1 MPQTDMPEIDMPQIA
16 HISPIAH
23 MSLPALLLQRATET
37 PDALAYIFMDPEVI
51 GTGEPETLT
60 WAQLHRKS
68 LVLAD
73 ELRRHGA
80 PGDRA
85 AIMAP
90 QGLDYIVAFLGALQA
105 GFIAVPLSVPQFGVH
120 DQRVASALEDSLP
133 VVLLTNSASV
143 ADVNKYAS
151 GQAGRPAPSVI
162 EIDLLDYAVNRE
174 VSAVDDSRPGAA
186 YLQYTSGSTRTPAG
200 VVVSHRNVTANVEQI
215 MLDYFGTT
223 TLPEETTVVS
233 WLPFFHD
240 LGLIMGVCSPLV
252 TGRKAVL
259 MSPLAFLLKP
269 ASWIQQMAKHPH
281 CFSGAPNFAFE
292 LAARR
297 TSDADMEG
305 LDLSRVH
312 VILSGAERV
321 HSSTV
326 NRFVGRFAKFGL
338 KDRVI
343 QPSYGLAE
351 ATLYVA
357 TPDVNEPVRTAHF
370 DLEQLAAGVALRC
383 EAGQDASTELVTY
396 GPPRAYPVCIVDPAT
411 GIEKSEGAIGE
422 IWVRGDNVA
431 LGYWQKPELTDRM
444 FRARIN
450 QPSAGTPAGPWLRT
464 GDLGV
469 LSEGELFIMGR
480 LKDLLIVDGR
490 NHYPDDIESTIRE
503 ITGGRVAAIAVE
515 DDTSENLVAIV
526 EVKPADDDE
535 QNSQLNS
542 VSRAVKTA
550 IWKEHSLRVGDLVMV
565 SPGSIPITTSGK
577 IRRSSCADLY
587 RDGEFNRLDIAV

>member
-1 MPQTDMPEIDMPQIA
+1 MSQTD
-16 HISPIAH
+16 ISPLAH
-23 MSLPALLLQRATET
+23 LSLPALLLQRATET
-37 PDALAYIFMDPEVI
+37 PDALAYIFMDPEVT
-51 GTGEPETLT
+51 GTGEAETLT

-73 ELRRHGA
+73 ELRLHGA

-120 DQRVASALEDSLP
+120 DQRVASALEDSMP

-162 EIDLLDYAVNRE
+162 EIDLLDYAVTRE
-174 VSAVDDSRPGAA
+174 VSAVDNSRPGAA

-200 VVVSHRNVTANVEQI
+200 VVVSHRNVTANIEQI

-259 MSPLAFLLKP
+259 LSPLAFLLKP
-269 ASWIQQMAKHPH
+269 ACWIQLMAKHPH

-357 TPDVNEPVRTAHF
+357 TPDVEEPVRTAHF

-396 GPPRAYPVCIVDPAT
+396 GPPRAYPVCIVDPET

-450 QPSAGTPAGPWLRT
+450 QPSAGTSAGPWLRT

-469 LSEGELFIMGR
+469 ISEGELFIMGR

-515 DDTSENLVAIV
+515 DDSSENLVAIV
-526 EVKPADDDE
+526 EVKPARDDQED
-535 QNSQLNS
+535 SQLNS

-550 IWKEHSLRVGDLVMV
+550 IWKEHSLRVGDLVLV

-577 IRRSSCADLY
+577 IRRSSCAELY

>member
-1 MPQTDMPEIDMPQIA
+1 MSQTD
-16 HISPIAH
+16 ISPIAH
-23 MSLPALLLQRATET
+23 LSLPALLLQRATET
-37 PDALAYIFMDPEVI
+37 PDALAYIFMDPEVT
-51 GTGEPETLT
+51 GTGEAETLT

-73 ELRRHGA
+73 ELRLHGA

-120 DQRVASALEDSLP
+120 DQRVASALEDSMP

-162 EIDLLDYAVNRE
+162 EIDLLDYAVTRE
-174 VSAVDDSRPGAA
+174 VSAVDNSRPGAA

-200 VVVSHRNVTANVEQI
+200 VVVSHRNVTANIEQI

-259 MSPLAFLLKP
+259 LSPLAFLLKP
-269 ASWIQQMAKHPH
+269 ACWIQLMAKHPH

-357 TPDVNEPVRTAHF
+357 TPDVEEPVRTAHF

-396 GPPRAYPVCIVDPAT
+396 GPPRAYPVCIVDPET

-450 QPSAGTPAGPWLRT
+450 QPSAGTSAGPWLRT

-469 LSEGELFIMGR
+469 ISEGELFIMGR

-515 DDTSENLVAIV
+515 DDSSENLVAIV
-526 EVKPADDDE
+526 EVKPARDDQED
-535 QNSQLNS
+535 SQLNS

-550 IWKEHSLRVGDLVMV
+550 IWKEHSLRVGDLVLV

-577 IRRSSCADLY
+577 IRRSSCAELY